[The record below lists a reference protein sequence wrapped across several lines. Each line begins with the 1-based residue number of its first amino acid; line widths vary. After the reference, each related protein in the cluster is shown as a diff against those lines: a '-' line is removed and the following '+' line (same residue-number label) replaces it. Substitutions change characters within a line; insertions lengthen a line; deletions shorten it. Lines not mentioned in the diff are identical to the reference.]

1 GSHRGRPW
9 GWRLAA
15 NGAITRVKPAALA
28 LVPKRRQKYWLAG
41 AATLLA
47 AAILT
52 GIALISGGRA
62 PTPDAASQSL
72 ASPSTPSTPRPSAP
86 ASGRSSQAPAPLT
99 YRTYTNQRFGFTALR
114 PASFTVK
121 SRLPDGQGVTWV
133 SPDGMVVLSA
143 YGRENVHGY
152 LPAAD
157 ELADSQGLRVTY
169 HPIKG
174 NVVTVSGY
182 THNGRT
188 IVYRRDIVGPDAID
202 TLYWSYPTSARAQ
215 WDPAVTRT
223 EHAFRPGDV
232 GRMQPGAALTFK
244 TYFNQRFGIAALWP
258 ASFRAEPPPAD
269 SQGETWVSP
278 NGQAILSVYG
288 ANNLSHYSPEQ
299 DAVAASRG
307 WLVTLHTIEGNVVTV
322 SGYIHNRQTIV
333 YRRDV
338 VGPGAIDTM
347 SWTYAASEKGEC
359 AGAVTQTA
367 HAFKAGDVTRVH

>member
-1 GSHRGRPW
+1 
-9 GWRLAA
+9 
-15 NGAITRVKPAALA
+15 VKPAALA
-28 LVPKRRQKYWLAG
+28 LVPKRRRKYWLAG

-62 PTPDAASQSL
+62 PTPDAATQSL

-86 ASGRSSQAPAPLT
+86 ASGSSSQAPAPLT

-223 EHAFRPGDV
+223 AHAFRPGDV
-232 GRMQPGAALTFK
+232 GRTQPGAALTFK

-307 WLVTLHTIEGNVVTV
+307 WLVTLRTIEGNVVTV

-347 SWTYAASEKGEC
+347 SWTYPASEKGEW

-367 HAFKAGDVTRVH
+367 HAFKPGDVTRVH

>member
-1 GSHRGRPW
+1 
-9 GWRLAA
+9 
-15 NGAITRVKPAALA
+15 VKPAALA
-28 LVPKRRQKYWLAG
+28 LVPRRHRKYWLVG

-47 AAILT
+47 AAVLT
-52 GIALISGGRA
+52 GITLISGGRA
-62 PTPDAASQSL
+62 PAPDAASQSL
-72 ASPSTPSTPRPSAP
+72 ASPSTPSMPRPSAP
-86 ASGRSSQAPAPLT
+86 ASGSSSQPPAPLT
-99 YRTYTNQRFGFTALR
+99 YRMYTNQRFGFTILR

-121 SRLPDGQGVTWV
+121 SSLPDGQGVTWV
-133 SPDGMVVLSA
+133 SRDGTVVLSA

-152 LPAAD
+152 SPAAD
-157 ELADSQGLRVTY
+157 ELADSHGLRVTY

-202 TLYWSYPTSARAQ
+202 TLYWSYPASARAR

-223 EHAFRPGDV
+223 AHAFRPGDV
-232 GRMQPGAALTFK
+232 GRTQPGTALTFK
-244 TYFNQRFGIAALWP
+244 TYFNQRFGITALWP
-258 ASFRAEPPPAD
+258 ASFRAKPPPANG
-269 SQGETWVSP
+269 QGETWVSP
-278 NGQAILSVYG
+278 DGRAVLSVYG
-288 ANNLSHYSPEQ
+288 ANNLSHYSPEE
-299 DAVAASRG
+299 DAVAGSRG

-322 SGYIHNRQTIV
+322 SGYIHNRRTIV

-347 SWTYAASEKGEC
+347 TWTYPASEKDEW